1 MHTQRFRTTNR
12 PTSQTLKSST
22 KSQIL
27 TLNSPSIT
35 FPRKQN
41 IHRYNIM
48 INKIIIKK
56 HGLYRHL

>member
-1 MHTQRFRTTNR
+1 MHIQQFRKTNR
-12 PTSQTLKSST
+12 TTSQTLKPST

-41 IHRYNIM
+41 IRRYSKSNL
-48 INKIIIKK
+48 
-56 HGLYRHL
+56 HCPV